1 MKAVIMAGGEGTRLR
16 PLTCIYPKP
25 MANLGGLPLMAHILN
40 LLSAHGFSEAA
51 VTLLYMPEKIRE
63 HFGDESSG
71 VRLRY
76 FEETTP
82 LGTAG
87 SVKNCEAFLDED
99 FLVISGDSLC
109 DIDLSEAI
117 RFHREH
123 DADATIVLY
132 SVDNPLEYGVTLVNE
147 AGEVTGFIEKPSWS
161 NAFSDTVNTGI
172 YIFKRECLSLIPPGQ
187 PFDFARD
194 LFPMMLRTK
203 KRLYGYVSGGY
214 WNDVGNSS
222 AYLASTIDL
231 LDGKVACRIPYPQVF
246 TGVYSGTEL
255 PGDVRVTAP
264 CIIGRDVRLLSGAA
278 VGPYVFVGDGASFG
292 PHSTVKRSVILPD
305 AQIGTGCQIRGAI
318 VCERAVLKERVS
330 LYEGSVVGSQTFIGA
345 GSEIMPH
352 VKLWPQKQV
361 RENTCVR
368 ENIVWGAGYTGLFD
382 EDGVTGDFGL
392 ELTPEYAARL
402 GAAVAYVK
410 KGAILVAY
418 EGGGAAALL
427 AESLCS
433 GIRSAG
439 RECCLSSELPV
450 TLLRFAAQRF
460 GFEAGLHIQSDN
472 GKGVIRLFGGDGF
485 PLCREDERKIEAT
498 FQREDYRR
506 ATAENIL
513 PLRRL
518 DGVGLLYRREVGDAC
533 GRIAASVAF
542 AKSDFL
548 SSLLCEAARL
558 AGCDIK
564 DRPGDGALC
573 FDADPVSGSLAVWD
587 EDGGYHPPEQVQA
600 LIAKTLADEGS
611 PVYLPFEAPLIIE
624 NSAPAQRR
632 AVRVLPD
639 DNIGREGYRLCPA
652 LFDPGFG
659 MAQLLRAC
667 QNREPLAR
675 QFGTLPAFGVVTTE
689 LEANANKGAVMRQL
703 SGEGQ
708 NREYKKGVRL
718 KMKTGNVLIVPMR
731 QKQGFFIR
739 AEAQDMEAAEE
750 LCADI
755 SRRIHLYEK
764 EKER

>member
-63 HFGDESSG
+63 HFGEESSG

-76 FEETTP
+76 FEENTP

-87 SVKNCEAFLDED
+87 SVKHCEAFLDED
-99 FLVISGDSLC
+99 FLVISGDSMC
-109 DIDLSEAI
+109 DIDLSAAV
-117 RFHREH
+117 RFHRERE
-123 DADATIVLY
+123 ADATIVLY
-132 SVDNPLEYGVTLVNE
+132 SVDNPLEYGVTLVN
-147 AGEVTGFIEKPSWS
+147 GEGRVTGFIEKPSWS

-172 YIFKRECLSLIPPGQ
+172 YIFKRECLSLIPSGQ

-194 LFPMMLRTK
+194 LFPMMLRSNR
-203 KRLYGYVSGGY
+203 RLFGYISGGY
-214 WNDVGNSS
+214 WNDVGSS
-222 AYLASTIDL
+222 TAYLASTIDL
-231 LDGKVACRIPYPQVF
+231 LEGKVACRIPYPQVLP
-246 TGVYSGTEL
+246 GVYSGTEL
-255 PGDVRVTAP
+255 RGDVRITPP
-264 CIIGRDVRLLSGAA
+264 CIIGRNVRLLPGAA
-278 VGPYVFVGDGASFG
+278 VGPYVFVGDGASLG
-292 PHSTVKRSVILPD
+292 AHSTVKRSVILPD
-305 AQIGTGCQIRGAI
+305 AQIGSGCHIRGAV

-330 LYEGSVVGSQTFIGA
+330 LYEGCVVGSQTFIGA

-352 VKLWPQKQV
+352 VKLWPQKQI

-418 EGGGAAALL
+418 EGGNDAVLL

-450 TLLRFAAQRF
+450 SLLRFATQRF
-460 GFEAGLHIQSDN
+460 GFEAGLHIQSAD
-472 GKGVIRLFGGDGF
+472 GRGVIRIFGGDGF
-485 PLCREDERKIEAT
+485 PLCREDERKIEAA

-506 ATAENIL
+506 ASAENIL

-518 DGVGLLYRREVGDAC
+518 DGVGLLYRREVKDAC
-533 GRIAASVAF
+533 GQTDSASVAF

-558 AGCDIK
+558 AGCEIK

-573 FDADPVSGSLAVWD
+573 FDANPVSGTLAVWD
-587 EDGGYHPPEQVQA
+587 EDGNYHPPERVQA

-624 NSAPAQRR
+624 SAVPARKR

-652 LFDPGFG
+652 MFDPGFAI
-659 MAQLLRAC
+659 AQLLRAR
-667 QNREPLAR
+667 QREPLAR

-708 NREYKKGVRL
+708 NGEYKKGVRL
-718 KMKTGNVLIVPMR
+718 KMKNGNVLIIPMR
-731 QKQGFFIR
+731 QRQGFFIR
-739 AEAQDMEAAEE
+739 AEAQNTEAAEE

-755 SRRIHLYEK
+755 SRMIHLYEK
-764 EKER
+764 EKED